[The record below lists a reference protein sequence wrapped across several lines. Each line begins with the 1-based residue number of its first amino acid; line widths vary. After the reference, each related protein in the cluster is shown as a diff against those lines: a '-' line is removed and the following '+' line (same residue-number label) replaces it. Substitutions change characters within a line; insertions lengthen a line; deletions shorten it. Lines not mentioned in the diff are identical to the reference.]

1 LGRWMK
7 KILFMLLLPLSF
19 VWANLEF
26 GFDESSSEEEYCFDF
41 EDEFSDEPV
50 FDPLEGYNRVMTRFN
65 DKFYLYLLNPITDGY
80 KFITPQEFRDRVRDF
95 FTNLNFPVRLV
106 NNLLQ
111 GKFNNAVE
119 EIGRFFV
126 NTTFGL
132 GGLFDAASAQG
143 IPRHDEDFGQT
154 LGYYGVGNG
163 FHIVLPILGPINV
176 RDIGGRVFDYF
187 LSPLH
192 HNNEVCTIANNSE
205 EALYLNVAKAIND
218 YSYDVDNYEL
228 LRANAVDLYPFMRD
242 MYEAQRDE
250 AIAK

>member
-1 LGRWMK
+1 MK
-7 KILFMLLLPLSF
+7 KFFLLIFLSLSF
-19 VWANLEF
+19 VWANLES
-26 GFDESSSEEEYCFDF
+26 GFDDLSDDEEYFFDF
-41 EDEFSDEPV
+41 DDEYSNLST

-80 KFITPQEFRDRVRDF
+80 KFLTPQEFRDRVRDF
-95 FTNLNFPVRLV
+95 FTNLIFPVRLV

-119 EIGRFFV
+119 EMGRFFV
-126 NTTFGL
+126 NTTFGV

-154 LGYYGVGNG
+154 LGHYGVGSG
-163 FHIVLPILGPINV
+163 FHIVLPLMGPSNA

-187 LSPLH
+187 LSPL
-192 HNNEVCTIANNSE
+192 NYNSKICTIPESSE
-205 EALYLNVAKAIND
+205 EALYLNLAKTIND
-218 YSYDVDNYEL
+218 YSYDVNSYEL
-228 LRANAVDLYPFMRD
+228 LKTNAVDLYPFLRD
-242 MYEAQRDE
+242 MYEARRDE